1 MTRQLVVIF
10 PPLVRSRRFL
20 YLCLLCLL
28 FSLIVSRCSGQAF
41 LLQDLEELSDLLLS
55 KEKPRIVQPL
65 KSEKV
70 ISGQPVLFVCMVE
83 GNPSP
88 QVQWT
93 ISGISVFS
101 SPQFGEV
108 IAMPRGS
115 VLRIANAL
123 PTLNGSAVVCIAEN
137 ALGHAEAT
145 ARLFVYQNEEVAPSG
160 FPRFLNVFSVIVAK
174 KNDKVELECRTQGEP
189 SPLVRWFKDST
200 PIDLTNTRFLVTP
213 AGSLEIARLM
223 EDDEGKYECTATNSH
238 GTRISPGEN
247 LMVREDIEEALQI
260 IALKT
265 DRFRPHFTSVP
276 AAQQVVPPGGQIA
289 LTCTAVGVPVPTVA
303 WFEHG
308 TQLFRNMLDR
318 QPPGT
323 ARLSLTN
330 LKESRNVSCVAA
342 SAMGQATHYVTIVVK
357 ELPPTPGEPQVLH
370 QLKPGEVTLVFDR
383 PLSFTTV
390 TATNTITTA
399 PDIAAFVVQW
409 IESRYFL
416 RDYLNSLSPDIAAA
430 IHPIGG
436 NSVLFSPH
444 LSAAVATA
452 ATEAS
457 NQVGLQ
463 FRLIPIAE
471 TEQGELKVKSKLTG
485 LKPYTNYTVWCRSVG
500 VNGDVSPST
509 KPVHFT
515 TDQEAPSS
523 PPLRIRSSA
532 ISIAAV
538 SVSWDQPLQTN
549 GPITMYRVYYTENPK
564 LPLADWSVKL
574 VQVDSALSQSDLTGS
589 TSTLT
594 LLTHLRTN
602 ATYHIRVSASNIK
615 GDGPISPPYPVIV
628 RPGALPPPVNFKAVS
643 KSAHEVSLHWDTPD
657 TQQREPPLVNY
668 ELLVTPL
675 DGEGNMEATS
685 RQIFIEP
692 SLYNYLVNGLLPNT
706 KYEFRLAAVSETGA
720 GIQAETTAKT
730 KEYVP
735 GPPNRVT
742 VEATGSDR
750 LRVTWTPPKESILPS
765 LLVNMGQRANELRIA
780 FYDID
785 IRTTDAKGNWL
796 SGPQYGTVDQ
806 QRPLRQ
812 QSTSERKIEE
822 ARGKLAYTR
831 EIAGL
836 RPSTY
841 YVVHIRAVSRSG
853 SGDRAKSNPTM
864 TWPLPPHRPTSLK
877 LRTAVSPNSRRRIL
891 RVQWGPP
898 LQEKVPMGGFK
909 YRVQWRLLIQ
919 PKGTAGYD
927 NANLEPVSPERAK
940 ELGIMEEL
948 IGGEENVTELN
959 WDSPAGRLI
968 GGLSYELRVATMDE
982 YQTGESVIGRIELP
996 DDVPTLPPSGV
1007 RIDTTSPHLPLHWKA
1022 PPLEARNGHL
1032 VAYEVEC
1039 SWVDASQSFTDSWQT
1054 RSIKIIPEDS
1064 SPPSTLFW
1072 PPGRVSLLNISTLA
1086 AASFRTVYRG
1096 RVRAWTPADAGP
1108 WSEFVSLNLKNLV
1121 PKEPTS
1127 VNAVYIE
1134 KKGVLVTWAMPEG
1147 FIQTSHQREK
1157 ARSKT
1162 SAKSIIYRQFV
1173 VEYAKQVNIAQPT
1186 LWMASKTA
1194 GPQTSITLPI
1204 LENPENYVV
1213 RVQSVGI
1220 ANLHSEWSAPIL
1232 VQKVHSTDSMA
1243 VENLKCQAVTENGSN
1258 AELELTWN
1266 LVELPTAQ
1274 RIIHYLVN
1282 YTGGRVYLNADGH
1295 RIRESQGERE
1305 QSLRAPE
1312 VSFGMVVHRLVG
1324 LSFNSAYQV
1333 DVLPVF
1339 KRSMISGVFG
1349 EAESVFCRTLSKPP
1363 QFVPTPDFH
1372 PSPNGGAGLIT
1383 VYRADEQNGTV
1394 ATYEILAREAG
1405 PIGKTQALAV
1415 LAQFPAV
1422 TLFRPLTKVVR
1433 VVLNGSAGANAGGEG
1448 GTFFAPPLM
1457 PGQTYQVAVRACV
1470 EGHDA
1475 IASEVNLI
1483 RGGDLSAAS
1492 LCSTSD
1498 WSGLE
1503 PRNSDLSKTNQ
1514 SAPQVRYDLEEDDPL
1529 WPAIVRENISAIA
1542 TAVQTPFNDAATV
1555 PRLGEQDLISTE
1567 IYFPSA
1573 NGIVHVAH
1581 PVPRTAAVPI
1591 AGSSHSDRIQII
1603 VAALSI
1609 IVGVCILAFVC
1620 FLIIRHFQH
1629 HGGHSHHQH
1638 DHHGGKFGGNG
1649 NTIKPLEAAQMK
1661 LNHGGIS
1668 NFSSPT
1674 APLLRYEPLV
1684 SGQGMRSPDGLSLH
1698 SELLGTAS
1706 LGRFGGNES
1715 AAMMSMGSNCVC
1727 STPTATGTAVSLEM
1741 LSMGLG
1747 GRQPPPPYFM
1757 NPPPPLIPD
1766 MLNDQ
1771 VTSQPVALEDLASHV
1786 EQLKQNQGLL
1796 LSAEFES
1803 IDPGGQFTWEHSSR
1817 PANRPKNR
1825 YANVV
1830 TYDHSRVILSRVDG
1844 DLESDYINAN
1854 FLDGYNRKRAY
1865 IATQGPLPNTVCDF
1879 WRMVW
1884 EQRSSTIVAMTRL
1897 EERER
1902 IKCEQY
1908 WPGSGLPASS
1918 RLSPTK
1924 SLDWLSPRTTII
1936 TNSESAQTI
1945 ATASASPIATTT
1957 YGQITVSLMEVM
1969 ELAYY
1974 TVRTFTVQKS
1984 GCREKREIRH
1994 LQFTAWPDHG
2004 VPNHPAPL
2012 LMFLRRVNA
2021 EFVPDAGPIIVHCSA
2036 GVGRTGAY
2044 IVLDIL
2050 LQQMHHE
2057 NAVNVLAVVT
2067 QLRSQR
2073 NFVVQTKEQY
2083 VFIYEALLEAA
2094 LSGNTELP
2102 ARQLRGHWHK
2112 LIVPCC
2118 SEEESITTPPLEPNH
2133 DPLAN
2138 TGLALEFGQLVNQ
2151 TAGPFAALIAHQS
2164 PGGLL
2169 ACSDSFTD
2177 SPGNVLSGALPVNIP
2192 KNRCGTD
2199 FVPYESNRV
2208 KLSSIRGVEGS
2219 DYINASYVDSYRSR
2233 SAFIATQTPMMP
2245 FVEDFWRMIWESGS
2259 CIIVQLDSYEF
2270 DKEPPYW
2277 PVEEATRFGFLV
2289 AEALASYDMTAYVLR
2304 EFRLTDAKSSQ
2315 SRIIRLFEA
2324 SHLSLLI
2331 GRAITSPRHMNQSG
2345 ASDVTLPPSLPP
2357 LAEWLPNRSLANN
2370 TPTFGFI
2377 NGGTN
2382 YYRSVSTDSYGKG
2395 VFDDLTC
2402 QKAAVSLIDLIEQ
2415 VHKTQEQ
2422 FGLEGPITVHCR
2434 TGTGYTG
2441 MFLMLS
2447 ILFDRM
2453 RVEGV
2458 VDAFQT
2464 TKLLWWQRRGLVET
2478 PTEYAFC
2485 YTTALEYL
2493 NLYEPLPVNQT
2504 TTQTPSSTLS

>member
-1 MTRQLVVIF
+1 
-10 PPLVRSRRFL
+10 
-20 YLCLLCLL
+20 
-28 FSLIVSRCSGQAF
+28 
-41 LLQDLEELSDLLLS
+41 
-55 KEKPRIVQPL
+55 
-65 KSEKV
+65 
-70 ISGQPVLFVCMVE
+70 
-83 GNPSP
+83 
-88 QVQWT
+88 
-93 ISGISVFS
+93 
-101 SPQFGEV
+101 
-108 IAMPRGS
+108 
-115 VLRIANAL
+115 
-123 PTLNGSAVVCIAEN
+123 
-137 ALGHAEAT
+137 
-145 ARLFVYQNEEVAPSG
+145 
-160 FPRFLNVFSVIVAK
+160 
-174 KNDKVELECRTQGEP
+174 
-189 SPLVRWFKDST
+189 
-200 PIDLTNTRFLVTP
+200 
-213 AGSLEIARLM
+213 
-223 EDDEGKYECTATNSH
+223 
-238 GTRISPGEN
+238 
-247 LMVREDIEEALQI
+247 
-260 IALKT
+260 
-265 DRFRPHFTSVP
+265 
-276 AAQQVVPPGGQIA
+276 
-289 LTCTAVGVPVPTVA
+289 
-303 WFEHG
+303 
-308 TQLFRNMLDR
+308 
-318 QPPGT
+318 
-323 ARLSLTN
+323 
-330 LKESRNVSCVAA
+330 
-342 SAMGQATHYVTIVVK
+342 
-357 ELPPTPGEPQVLH
+357 
-370 QLKPGEVTLVFDR
+370 
-383 PLSFTTV
+383 
-390 TATNTITTA
+390 
-399 PDIAAFVVQW
+399 
-409 IESRYFL
+409 
-416 RDYLNSLSPDIAAA
+416 
-430 IHPIGG
+430 
-436 NSVLFSPH
+436 
-444 LSAAVATA
+444 
-452 ATEAS
+452 
-457 NQVGLQ
+457 
-463 FRLIPIAE
+463 
-471 TEQGELKVKSKLTG
+471 
-485 LKPYTNYTVWCRSVG
+485 
-500 VNGDVSPST
+500 
-509 KPVHFT
+509 
-515 TDQEAPSS
+515 
-523 PPLRIRSSA
+523 
-532 ISIAAV
+532 
-538 SVSWDQPLQTN
+538 
-549 GPITMYRVYYTENPK
+549 MYRVYYTEDPK
-564 LPLADWSVKL
+564 LPLAEWSVKL

-594 LLTHLRTN
+594 LLTHLRSN
-602 ATYHIRVSASNIK
+602 ATYHIRVSASNVK

-668 ELLVTPL
+668 ELLVTSL

-685 RQIFIEP
+685 RQVFIEP
-692 SLYNYLVNGLLPNT
+692 SLNSYLVNGLLPNT

-735 GPPNRVT
+735 GPPNLVT

-806 QRPLRQ
+806 QRPIRQ

-822 ARGKLAYTR
+822 ARGKLTYTR
-831 EIAGL
+831 EITGL
-836 RPSTY
+836 FPSTY

-853 SGDRAKSNPTM
+853 SGDRAKSTPTM
-864 TWPLPPHRPTSLK
+864 TWPLPPNRPTSLK
-877 LRTAVSPNSRRRIL
+877 LRTIVSPTSKRRIL
-891 RVQWGPP
+891 QVQWGTP

-919 PKGTAGYD
+919 PKITVEYD
-927 NANLEPVSPERAK
+927 NANLQPVSLERAK
-940 ELGIMEEL
+940 ELGITAEL
-948 IGGEENVTELN
+948 IGGEENVTKLN
-959 WDSPAGRLI
+959 WDSPVGKLL
-968 GGLSYELRVATMDE
+968 GGLSYEVRVAAMDD

-1007 RIDTTSPHLPLHWKA
+1007 RIDTTSPNLFLHWKA
-1022 PPLEARNGHL
+1022 PPLEARNGRL

-1039 SWVDASQSFTDSWQT
+1039 SWVDASQGFTESWQT
-1054 RSIKIIPEDS
+1054 RSIKISPKDS
-1064 SPPSTLFW
+1064 PPPSTLFW
-1072 PPGRVSLLNISTLA
+1072 PPGRISLLNMSTSA
-1086 AASFRTVYRG
+1086 TTFRTLYRG

-1108 WSEFVSLNLKNLV
+1108 WSDFVSLSLKRLV

-1127 VNAVYIE
+1127 VNAVYME
-1134 KKGVLVTWAMPEG
+1134 KRGVLVTWAMPEG
-1147 FIQTSHQREK
+1147 FIQTSYQREN

-1162 SAKSIIYRQFV
+1162 EAKLLTYRHFE
-1173 VEYAKQVNIAQPT
+1173 VEHAKQVNIAQPIQ
-1186 LWMASKTA
+1186 WKASKTV

-1204 LENPENYVV
+1204 FENPENYVV
-1213 RVQSVGI
+1213 RARAIGI
-1220 ANLHSEWSAPIL
+1220 ANLHSEWSTPIL
-1232 VQKVHSTDSMA
+1232 VRRVLPMDFIA
-1243 VENLKCQAVTENGSN
+1243 VGNLKCQAIAGNGSN

-1266 LVELPTAQ
+1266 LGGLSTVPPVL
-1274 RIIHYLVN
+1274 HYLVN
-1282 YTGGRVYLNADGH
+1282 YTGGRVYLDADGH

-1312 VSFGMVVHRLVG
+1312 VPFGIVVHHLVG
-1324 LSFNSAYQV
+1324 LNFNTAYQI

-1339 KRSMISGVFG
+1339 KRSMTSGVFG
-1349 EAESVFCRTLSKPP
+1349 EAKSVFCRTLSKPP
-1363 QFVPTPDFH
+1363 QFIPTPQFH
-1372 PSPNGGAGLIT
+1372 PSLNGETGLVM

-1394 ATYEILAREAG
+1394 ATYEILAREAS
-1405 PIGKTQALAV
+1405 PTGKTQAPAV
-1415 LAQFPAV
+1415 LVQFPAV
-1422 TLFRPLTKVVR
+1422 TLFRPLTKMVH
-1433 VVLNGSAGANAGGEG
+1433 VVLNGSTGASSDRESGI
-1448 GTFFAPPLM
+1448 FFAPSLM
-1457 PGQTYQVAVRACV
+1457 PGQKYQVAVRACV

-1475 IASEVNLI
+1475 ITSEFDLI
-1483 RGGDLSAAS
+1483 KGRGVSAAS
-1492 LCSTSD
+1492 LCTTSE
-1498 WSGLE
+1498 WSGQEL
-1503 PRNSDLSKTNQ
+1503 RNSGPPKTSQ
-1514 SAPQVRYDLEEDDPL
+1514 SVPQIRYGIEEDDPL
-1529 WPAIVRENISAIA
+1529 WPAIVRENISAVV
-1542 TAVQTPFNDAATV
+1542 TPVQTPFNDAATV
-1555 PRLGEQDLISTE
+1555 PRLGEHDSSSTE
-1567 IYFPSA
+1567 VYFPSA
-1573 NGIVHVAH
+1573 NGIVHVAQ
-1581 PVPRTAAVPI
+1581 PIPRSASVSSS
-1591 AGSSHSDRIQII
+1591 GSSHSDRIQII

-1620 FLIIRHFQH
+1620 FLIIRHCQH
-1629 HGGHSHHQH
+1629 RGGHSHHQH
-1638 DHHGGKFGGNG
+1638 NHHGGKFGGNS
-1649 NTIKPLEAAQMK
+1649 NTIKPLEVAQMK
-1661 LNHGGIS
+1661 SNHGGIS
-1668 NFSSPT
+1668 NFSSAT
-1674 APLLRYEPLV
+1674 APLLHYEPLV

-1706 LGRFGGNES
+1706 LGRFGGGGGGGGGES
-1715 AAMMSMGSNCVC
+1715 AAVMSVGSNCVC

-1741 LSMGLG
+1741 LSTGLG
-1747 GRQPPPPYFM
+1747 MQQPPPPYFM
-1757 NPPPPLIPD
+1757 NPPPPLMPD

-1771 VTSQPVALEDLASHV
+1771 VTSQPVPLEDLASHV

-1830 TYDHSRVILSRVDG
+1830 TYDHSRVVLSRVDG

-1908 WPGSGLPASS
+1908 WPTSGLPANA

-1924 SLDWLSPRTTII
+1924 SVDWLSPRTTMI
-1936 TNSESAQTI
+1936 TSESAQTI
-1945 ATASASPIATTT
+1945 ATASPSPIATTT
-1957 YGQITVSLMEVM
+1957 YGQITVSLMDAM

-2021 EFVPDAGPIIVHCSA
+2021 EFVPDVGPIIVHCSA

-2083 VFIYEALLEAA
+2083 AFIYEALLEAA
-2094 LSGNTELP
+2094 LSGNTELS

-2118 SEEESITTPPLEPNH
+2118 SEEESITTPPPESSH

-2151 TAGPFAALIAHQS
+2151 TAGPIAALIAHQS

-2169 ACSDSFTD
+2169 ACSEDLGDASAD
-2177 SPGNVLSGALPVNIP
+2177 VLSGALPVNIP
-2192 KNRCGTD
+2192 KNRRGTE
-2199 FVPYESNRV
+2199 FIPYESNRV

-2219 DYINASYVDSYRSR
+2219 DYINASYIDSYRLR
-2233 SAFIATQTPMMP
+2233 SAFIATQTPLMP
-2245 FVEDFWRMIWESGS
+2245 FVEDFWRMIWETGS

-2277 PVEEATRFGFLV
+2277 PMEEAARYGFLV

-2331 GRAITSPRHMNQSG
+2331 GRAVASSRHANQSG
-2345 ASDVTLPPSLPP
+2345 VSDVTLPPSLPP
-2357 LAEWLPNRSLANN
+2357 LAEWLPNRSTANN

-2382 YYRSVSTDSYGKG
+2382 YYRSISTDSYRKG
-2395 VFDDLTC
+2395 VFDDLAF
-2402 QKAAVSLIDLIEQ
+2402 QKAAISLVDLIEQ

-2434 TGTGYTG
+2434 AGTGYTG
-2441 MFLMLS
+2441 IFLMLS

-2464 TKLLWWQRRGLVET
+2464 TKLLWWQRRGLVESS
-2478 PTEYAFC
+2478 TEYAFC
-2485 YTTALEYL
+2485 YATALEYL
-2493 NLYEPLPVNQT
+2493 NLYEPLPINQMT
-2504 TTQTPSSTLS
+2504 AQTPSSTLS